1 MIVYTE
7 EQIHKMI
14 GVAEEV
20 VDRANKGLPVDR
32 WASTDEMKMFVMA
45 YQYVMQTVAGLA
57 MELDALDD
65 ENDFDIAIEVTEHR
79 IQ

>member
-14 GVAEEV
+14 SVAEDV

-32 WASTDEMKMFVMA
+32 WASTDEMKMFVLA

-57 MELDALDD
+57 MELDALDED
-65 ENDFDIAIEVTEHR
+65 SDFDIAIEVTEHR

>member
-57 MELDALDD
+57 MELDALGDD
-65 ENDFDIAIEVTEHR
+65 SDFDIAIEVTEHR

>member
-14 GVAEEV
+14 GVAEDV

-32 WASTDEMKMFVMA
+32 WASTDEMKMFVLA

-57 MELDALDD
+57 MELDALDED
-65 ENDFDIAIEVTEHR
+65 NDFDIAIEVTEYR

>member
-7 EQIHKMI
+7 EQIHNMI

-32 WASTDEMKMFVMA
+32 WASTDEMKLFVLA

-57 MELDALDD
+57 MELDALD
-65 ENDFDIAIEVTEHR
+65 EESDFNRMVEVTEHR
-79 IQ
+79 VQ

>member
-14 GVAEEV
+14 GVAEDV

-32 WASTDEMKMFVMA
+32 WASTDEMKMFVLA

-57 MELDALDD
+57 MELDALD
-65 ENDFDIAIEVTEHR
+65 EGNDFDIAIEVTEHR

>member
-1 MIVYTE
+1 MIVYTD

-14 GVAEEV
+14 GVAERV

-32 WASTDEMKMFVMA
+32 WASTDEMKLFVLA

-57 MELDALDD
+57 MELDAVDAD
-65 ENDFDIAIEVTEHR
+65 NDFDVAIEVTEHR

>member
-20 VDRANKGLPVDR
+20 VDRATKGLPVDR

-57 MELDALDD
+57 MELDALD
-65 ENDFDIAIEVTEHR
+65 EESDFDIMVEVTEHR
-79 IQ
+79 VQ

>member
-14 GVAEEV
+14 SVAEDV
-20 VDRANKGLPVDR
+20 VDRANKGLPVDG
-32 WASTDEMKMFVMA
+32 WASTDEMKMFVLA

-57 MELDALDD
+57 MELDALDED
-65 ENDFDIAIEVTEHR
+65 SDFDIAIEVTEHR

>member
-1 MIVYTE
+1 MIVYTD

-32 WASTDEMKMFVMA
+32 WASTDDMKLFVLA

-57 MELDALDD
+57 MELDAVDAN
-65 ENDFDIAIEVTEHR
+65 NDFDVAIEVTEHR

>member
-1 MIVYTE
+1 MIVYTD

-14 GVAEEV
+14 GVAEQV

-32 WASTDEMKMFVMA
+32 WASTDEMKLFVLA

-57 MELDALDD
+57 MELDAVDAD
-65 ENDFDIAIEVTEHR
+65 NDFDVAIEVTEHR